1 MASFFEKL
9 KKGMSIEEPI
19 EEPEEEKE
27 IKKTTDEENKSSS
40 LSFAAARMIKTKAGK
55 KPKKSLPKSPQD
67 YTKQV
72 KKLEIQTEQ
81 PEEKEKK
88 IEEQVPKESKKQKE
102 KKWLSFNE
110 EEGQLAIDVYQTE
123 NDLVI
128 QSAIA
133 GVKPEN
139 LDISIEKDII
149 IIKGKREKPL
159 EENGDYFTQE
169 CFFGPFS
176 REIIMPAEVDSARTA
191 AEMKNGILTIRIPKV
206 LKEKKRKI
214 TVRE

>member
-19 EEPEEEKE
+19 EEPEESEE
-27 IKKTTDEENKSSS
+27 SDLSSPPFATARIIEAKTS
-40 LSFAAARMIKTKAGK
+40 K
-55 KPKKSLPKSPQD
+55 KPKKSPQKPPRD

-72 KKLEIQTEQ
+72 KKLEIQIET
-81 PEEKEKK
+81 PEEKEK
-88 IEEQVPKESKKQKE
+88 IGEQVKKEIPKESKKEKE
-102 KKWLSFNE
+102 KKWLSFDE
-110 EEGQLAIDVYQTE
+110 TEEGQLTIDVYQTE

-133 GVKPEN
+133 GIKPEN

-176 REIIMPAEVDSARTA
+176 REIIMPAEVDSARAT